1 MIMMMIG
8 LFSQRAW
15 TTASSY
21 EQNPSLGFKS
31 SMFGI
36 LIFSSHDSRPPAA
49 KCHLLKIKQFKALEA
64 IDEYFASP
72 MWKWKMAKEPEAL
85 IKQQTNKAQQGIY
98 ANFQS

>member
-21 EQNPSLGFKS
+21 EQNPLLGFKS

-36 LIFSSHDSRPPAA
+36 HVFSSQG
-49 KCHLLKIKQFKALEA
+49 LKGT
-64 IDEYFASP
+64 
-72 MWKWKMAKEPEAL
+72 
-85 IKQQTNKAQQGIY
+85 QQVPLQNVIC
-98 ANFQS
+98 

>member
-49 KCHLLKIKQFKALEA
+49 ECHLLKIKR
-64 IDEYFASP
+64 ASTQTLAVAMLMP
-72 MWKWKMAKEPEAL
+72 AKS
-85 IKQQTNKAQQGIY
+85 GGV
-98 ANFQS
+98 S